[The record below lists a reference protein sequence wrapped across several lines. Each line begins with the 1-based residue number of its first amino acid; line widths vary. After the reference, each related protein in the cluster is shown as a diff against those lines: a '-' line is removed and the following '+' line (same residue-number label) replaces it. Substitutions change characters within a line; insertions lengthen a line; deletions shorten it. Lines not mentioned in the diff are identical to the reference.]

1 MVMQRNIQ
9 FDVIRALSMAYI
21 VFIWHLSGMLG
32 FSLGKCPVLFMLTN
46 TALGVFFAISGYFM
60 GRYEFH
66 CAKDWFRYYVKRILR
81 IIPMA
86 GLALVSFY
94 YFYPVSE
101 MSVKKAVY
109 CITGAL
115 PFTLTTIPTLWFIGM
130 LIFFYLITPFILSM
144 KNNERKLILFIALFS
159 LCFIFEY
166 LKGCEID
173 NRIFLFFPCYF
184 TGLMLSKQTP
194 EDICSFF
201 TGSKTLLLTAIF
213 AAMSYP
219 AYNNGNVYSK
229 VVLFQNIIGIYS
241 GFAIFFYISQKL
253 ATIKAFQRIISFLA
267 YVSFGAY
274 LFHRPIFYCI
284 TRYTNNIILEVLG
297 AVLATLCV
305 SFIVQKSCDQLKKL
319 FPDIY

>member
-1 MVMQRNIQ
+1 MQRNIQ
-9 FDVIRALSMAYI
+9 FDVIRALSMVYI
-21 VFIWHLSGMLG
+21 VFIWHLSGVLG
-32 FSLGKCPVLFMLTN
+32 FSLDKYPVLFLLTN
-46 TALGVFFAISGYFM
+46 TALGIFFAISGYFM

-66 CAKDWFRYYVKRILR
+66 YAKDWFRYYIKRILR

-86 GLALVSFY
+86 GFALVSFY
-94 YFYPVSE
+94 YSYPVSE

-115 PFTLTTIPTLWFIGM
+115 PFTSTTIPTLWFIGM

-144 KNNERKLILFIALFS
+144 KNDERKLILFVVLFS

-184 TGLMLSKQTP
+184 TGLMFSKQTP
-194 EDICSFF
+194 EEICSFF
-201 TGSKTLLLTAIF
+201 TASKTLLLTAIF

-241 GFAIFFYISQKL
+241 GFAIFFFISQKL
-253 ATIKAFQRIISFLA
+253 STIKTFQRIISFLA

-284 TRYTNNIILEVLG
+284 TRYTNNNVIVAIC
-297 AVLATLCV
+297 AIFATLSV
-305 SFIVQKSCDQLKKL
+305 SFIVQKCCDPIKRL
-319 FPDIY
+319 FSNIY